1 MIRYHNTNTG
11 DVVER
16 EHADNRLDMLPNWE
30 RLDGDETPEAPTPDS
45 VLKRPQT
52 SPGTALTTTE
62 GPRATAEEDYKE
74 QQEDAGDPPDRSAS
88 KDTWVEYALKR
99 AVSDEERTEIP
110 TLTKPVL
117 IAKYGENPAT

>member
-16 EHADNRLDMLPNWE
+16 EQEDSRLESLDNWE
-30 RLDGDETPEAPTPDS
+30 RLDGDEQPGEVTPDS

-52 SPGTALTTTE
+52 SPGVALTSTE
-62 GPRATAEEDYKE
+62 GKRAEVEEDFKE
-74 QQEDAGDPPDRSAS
+74 QQEEAGDPPARSAS
-88 KDTWVEYALKR
+88 KQDWIDYALKR

-110 TLTKPVL
+110 GLTKEMLV
-117 IAKYGENPAT
+117 AKYGEES